1 MKVPHVEVL
10 ARHSGPESCGGY
22 GNIAAEA
29 LDRGSVGGLL
39 SSEITSIQVPTL
51 LPDGEGHVFHSVI
64 ASYGRTCAES
74 KNLACVEAFCARI
87 GRPVNLPAFKS
98 WNRGIQPR
106 KISWCDGWRPL
117 PAQVENTKSGRK
129 YRVGWGRSQSVR
141 PPQNV
146 SRESDNNIV
155 PKKQANKGEHC
166 RPGGACGGKGVD

>member
-51 LPDGEGHVFHSVI
+51 LPDGEGHISHSVL
-64 ASYGRTCAES
+64 ASYARTCAES
-74 KNLACVEAFCARI
+74 KNLACVEASCTRI
-87 GRPVNLPAFKS
+87 GRPVNPPVFKG
-98 WNRGIQPR
+98 WNRRIQQG
-106 KISWCDGWRPL
+106 KISWCGGWRPF
-117 PAQVENTKSGRK
+117 PAQAENTKSGRK
-129 YRVGWGRSQSVR
+129 YRVGWGRSKSVR

-155 PKKQANKGEHC
+155 PEKQANNGNISPRRSLWRKG
-166 RPGGACGGKGVD
+166 R

>member
-29 LDRGSVGGLL
+29 FDRGNVGGLL
-39 SSEITSIQVPTL
+39 SSEITAIRVPTL
-51 LPDGEGHVFHSVI
+51 LLGGEGHVFHSVI
-64 ASYGRTCAES
+64 ASYVRTRAES

-87 GRPVNLPAFKS
+87 GRPVNPPVLKS
-98 WNRGIQPR
+98 WNGRIQS
-106 KISWCDGWRPL
+106 KQISWCNGVHPL
-117 PAQVENTKSGRK
+117 LLQAKNTKPGCK
-129 YRVGWGRSQSVR
+129 YRVGWGRGRPVR

-155 PKKQANKGEHC
+155 PEKQANKGSLSSWRSLWREG
-166 RPGGACGGKGVD
+166 R

>member
-29 LDRGSVGGLL
+29 FDRGSVGGLL
-39 SSEITSIQVPTL
+39 SSEITATRVPTL
-51 LPDGEGHVFHSVI
+51 LLGGEGHVSHSVI
-64 ASYGRTCAES
+64 ASYARTRAES
-74 KNLACVEAFCARI
+74 KNLACVEAFCTRI
-87 GRPVNLPAFKS
+87 GIPVNPPVLKR
-98 WNRGIQPR
+98 WNGRIHPVQT
-106 KISWCDGWRPL
+106 SWCDGLRPL
-117 PAQVENTKSGRK
+117 PSQAMSTKPGRK

-155 PKKQANKGEHC
+155 PEKQANKRKY
-166 RPGGACGGKGVD
+166 RPQRSLWRKGR